1 MSILH
6 EYIIYDYLNSFCR
19 TDLKFCSCSDDT
31 TVKVWDFAR
40 CQEERSLSGNVLWRL
55 KRMKN
60 IYFFIKVTHALGFE
74 PNTALSIPFY
84 WICSYV
90 WFHLLLKICN
100 GTEQAF
106 VCLRWTYMM
115 HKNAS
120 NASFFKFLCILFC
133 VKHSVHQ
140 WNK

>member
-1 MSILH
+1 MTIWTAFVGQTW
-6 EYIIYDYLNSFCR
+6 SFAPAQMIQL
-19 TDLKFCSCSDDT
+19 LKFGILRGAKKSVHCPVMCFEDSKEWKIYIFSLKLHMHWVLNQIPHSPSHFT
-31 TVKVWDFAR
+31 DF
-40 CQEERSLSGNVLWRL
+40 Q
-55 KRMKN
+55 
-60 IYFFIKVTHALGFE
+60 
-74 PNTALSIPFY
+74 
-84 WICSYV
+84 ICSYV

-115 HKNAS
+115 HKKAS

-133 VKHSVHQ
+133 VKHSIHQ

>member
-1 MSILH
+1 MTIWTAFVGQTW
-6 EYIIYDYLNSFCR
+6 SFAPAQMIQL
-19 TDLKFCSCSDDT
+19 LKFGILRGA
-31 TVKVWDFAR
+31 KK
-40 CQEERSLSGNVLWRL
+40 NVHCPVMCFEDSKEW
-55 KRMKN
+55 K
-60 IYFFIKVTHALGFE
+60 IYIFFIKVTHALGFE

-115 HKNAS
+115 HKKAS